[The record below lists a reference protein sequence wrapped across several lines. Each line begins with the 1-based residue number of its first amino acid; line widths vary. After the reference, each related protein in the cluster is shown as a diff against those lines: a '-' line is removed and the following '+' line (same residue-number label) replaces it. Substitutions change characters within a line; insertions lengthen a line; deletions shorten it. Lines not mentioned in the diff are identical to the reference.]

1 MQMWARFS
9 FSICQLPLK
18 NWNQMNDN
26 NRMVFIVDDDDAV
39 RESLGFL
46 MKSIGIEARGF
57 SSAPEFLEFYN
68 DGIVGCLVLD
78 IRMPGMSGL
87 ELQDRLNEMNAILPI
102 IFITGHG
109 DVPMAV
115 EALKKGALDF
125 IQKPFRDQDLID
137 RINHALDRDHD
148 SRNMLSQKREILDR
162 IDELTSREKE
172 VMELVVQGSPNKII
186 AADLDVSQRTV
197 EIHRSRVMEKMQA
210 RSLAQLVRM
219 TITASTDL

>member
-1 MQMWARFS
+1 MG
-9 FSICQLPLK
+9 
-18 NWNQMNDN
+18 DN
-26 NRMVFIVDDDDAV
+26 NRIVFIVDDDDAV
-39 RESLGFL
+39 RDSLSFL
-46 MKSIGIEARGF
+46 MKSIGIESRSFA
-57 SSAPEFLEFYN
+57 SATEFLEFYDDN
-68 DGIVGCLVLD
+68 IAGCLVLD

-87 ELQDRLNEMNAILPI
+87 ELQDRLNEINAILPI

-137 RINHALDRDHD
+137 RINHALDQDHD
-148 SRNMLSQKREILDR
+148 SRNILSEKREILDHM
-162 IDELTSREKE
+162 DQLTNREKE
-172 VMELVVQGSPNKII
+172 VMELVVQGNPNKII

-197 EIHRSRVMEKMQA
+197 EIHRARVMEKMRA

-219 TITASTDL
+219 SITANSDP

>member
-1 MQMWARFS
+1 
-9 FSICQLPLK
+9 
-18 NWNQMNDN
+18 MNDN
-26 NRMVFIVDDDDAV
+26 SRTVFIVDDDDAV
-39 RESLGFL
+39 RESLSFL

-137 RINHALDRDHD
+137 RINHALDQDHD
-148 SRNMLSQKREILDR
+148 SRNILSQKREILDR

-172 VMELVVQGSPNKII
+172 VMDLVVQGSPNKII

>member
-1 MQMWARFS
+1 
-9 FSICQLPLK
+9 
-18 NWNQMNDN
+18 MNDN
-26 NRMVFIVDDDDAV
+26 KRMVFIVDDDDPL
-39 RESLGFL
+39 RESLSFL

-115 EALKKGALDF
+115 EAMKKGALDF

-137 RINHALDRDHD
+137 RINHRRGDAIH
-148 SRNMLSQKREILDR
+148 SPREQVLHLAFLRHPAIGHEHL
-162 IDELTSREKE
+162 
-172 VMELVVQGSPNKII
+172 
-186 AADLDVSQRTV
+186 DLDVQIRSGFFGPEGV
-197 EIHRSRVMEKMQA
+197 KIPKGGDPGGDHRKLLTLRFF
-210 RSLAQLVRM
+210 LAATGQH
-219 TITASTDL
+219 